1 MRGCGPLRPSKD
13 TEAGVIHVDRDPR
26 LVRARAIPAT
36 EFSRGAAANVLLIF
50 RDFSQKMPLAR
61 FGLECGSLLPLSLA
75 GSLPPAAPRA
85 SSRRKSGSKLPH
97 SKKDVK
103 IYGTN
108 PISPLASTKVPEK
121 RTQTKSK
128 RSGKTSLK
136 IRKKAKTNSNSGP
149 QRARI

>member
-1 MRGCGPLRPSKD
+1 M
-13 TEAGVIHVDRDPR
+13 HVNRDPR
-26 LVRARAIPAT
+26 VLRARAIPAT

-75 GSLPPAAPRA
+75 GSLPPAAPRG
-85 SSRRKSGSKLPH
+85 SSRRKSGSELPL
-97 SKKDVK
+97 SNKDVK

-108 PISPLASTKVPEK
+108 PTSPLASTKVLKK

-128 RSGKTSLK
+128 RSGKTC
-136 IRKKAKTNSNSGP
+136 
-149 QRARI
+149 

>member
-1 MRGCGPLRPSKD
+1 M
-13 TEAGVIHVDRDPR
+13 HVNRDPR

-61 FGLECGSLLPLSLA
+61 FGLECGSLLPLLRLELARGAA
-75 GSLPPAAPRA
+75 GSKLPAKE
-85 SSRRKSGSKLPH
+85 SGSKESGSKLPH

-108 PISPLASTKVPEK
+108 PTSPLASTKVLKK
-121 RTQTKSK
+121 RTQTNSK
-128 RSGKTSLK
+128 RTRKTC
-136 IRKKAKTNSNSGP
+136 
-149 QRARI
+149 

>member
-1 MRGCGPLRPSKD
+1 M
-13 TEAGVIHVDRDPR
+13 IHVDRDPR

-121 RTQTKSK
+121 RTQTNSK
-128 RSGKTSLK
+128 RTRKTC
-136 IRKKAKTNSNSGP
+136 
-149 QRARI
+149 